1 MKTSSSRRAAEIVAL
16 LQRGHK
22 SRKTLIELLGVNNRQ
37 AGRVQNYLDEL
48 HDLGAIYIVRWDT
61 GGRWSRGDCP
71 VYGMQRFPFQ
81 DEDAPKPLRSNERPW
96 YG

>member
-22 SRKTLIELLGVNNRQ
+22 SRRTLIELLGINNRQ
-37 AGRVQNYLDEL
+37 SGNVQLYLDEL

-61 GGRWSRGDCP
+61 GGRWSRGWSP
-71 VYGMQRFPFQ
+71 VYGIQRFPFK
-81 DEDAPKPLRSNERPW
+81 DEDAPKPLRSNETT
-96 YG
+96 